1 MRSRWLFV
9 AVLAS
14 IMYVAAVGTAAY
26 AATVTVRTGSYY
38 FGSGSVTANV
48 GDQLRFVME
57 DGGKGTPTPSKS
69 MHSVSTQVQSSPKA
83 HIQPL
88 SC

>member
-26 AATVTVRTGSYY
+26 AATVTVMTGSYY
-38 FGSGSVTANV
+38 FGNGSVTANV

-57 DGGKGTPTPSKS
+57 DGGKGTPHTVEIVALGI
-69 MHSVSTQVQSSPKA
+69 HSGPIVS
-83 HIQPL
+83 
-88 SC
+88 